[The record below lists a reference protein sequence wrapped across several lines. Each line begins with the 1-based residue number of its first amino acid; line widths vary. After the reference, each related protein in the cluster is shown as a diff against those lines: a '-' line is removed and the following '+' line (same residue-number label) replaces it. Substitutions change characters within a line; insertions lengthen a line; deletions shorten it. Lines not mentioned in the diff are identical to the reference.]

1 MHHLMHHAHWK
12 SCMLAC
18 YSEVTMVRC
27 KFQRIDRLW
36 QAFNSPVRVDAILYA
51 TMDMLRKILSNPEDT
66 GAGLFPPGHPDSKLP
81 CRSAYFED
89 LFIFS
94 NDVLHR
100 T

>member
-27 KFQRIDRLW
+27 NFQRNRQVMAGFQSPCTGGRYFVRL
-36 QAFNSPVRVDAILYA
+36 
-51 TMDMLRKILSNPEDT
+51 DMLRKILSNPEDT

-100 T
+100 I